1 MTLTRT
7 GFNMTGTPWSEFT
20 QNTAHWTAE
29 RRRCCNET
37 DGAPACRCM
46 KGTYELHGAVQSH
59 PPQLDCTER
68 TAGRKAPLALL
79 VAQLSRVQRTPYG
92 SGPLVQ
98 RSTVWEYRLSLS
110 DPTCKQSVGHQ
121 RLLAMLGALSILL
134 STGCSQCSHP
144 SKTKEQSDSRT
155 TPGNSASLIG
165 GPLGEILSFNSPDC
179 VTCARSHCLP
189 KIDRCMKIEGNA
201 TGGPAKG
208 KSKSELCINTVACA
222 IKGRCL
228 TEHAS
233 VFCYCGS
240 TNGGDCITGHEQN
253 GSCKSKIEAAFETTA
268 SQKIVVNWN
277 NDTTGG
283 GVAMTLATCLIENSC
298 TMCF

>member
-1 MTLTRT
+1 M
-7 GFNMTGTPWSEFT
+7 
-20 QNTAHWTAE
+20 
-29 RRRCCNET
+29 
-37 DGAPACRCM
+37 
-46 KGTYELHGAVQSH
+46 V
-59 PPQLDCTER
+59 
-68 TAGRKAPLALL
+68 AGVP
-79 VAQLSRVQRTPYG
+79 
-92 SGPLVQ
+92 VQ
-98 RSTVWEYRLSLS
+98 RSTVWENRLSLS
-110 DPTCKQSVGHQ
+110 DPTCKLGVGHK
-121 RLLAMLGALSILL
+121 RVVAMLGAFSILF
-134 STGCSQCSHP
+134 STGCSQCSHTD
-144 SKTKEQSDSRT
+144 KTKAQTDTRT
-155 TPGNSASLIG
+155 TPGNNASLIS

-179 VTCARSHCLP
+179 VTCARSHCLS

-201 TGGPAKG
+201 TEGPAKG

-253 GSCKSKIEAAFETTA
+253 GSCKPKIEAAFETTV
-268 SQKIVVNWN
+268 STKIVTNWN